1 MFFTAQRARAHSL
14 FFIILLTS
22 TSIGGAIAGA
32 FVDSSAGW
40 KGFWCFNA
48 AMVAAAFL
56 VVLFFMPETA
66 FYRSAASSRGV
77 HGVKAAGHTG
87 SAPEIASDEKKP
99 EQQAPEV
106 AVDEKKD
113 NVSILLDE
121 EATTIDFVGKG
132 FPSKHQKYGMLAGRD
147 KTYSPLNALWRV
159 VQTLTIWPA
168 WICIGW

>member
-40 KGFWCFNA
+40 KGFWYFNA

-56 VVLFFMPETA
+56 VVLLFMPETA
-66 FYRSAASSRGV
+66 FWRSAASSRGV
-77 HGVKAAGHTG
+77 HGVKATGQTG
-87 SAPEIASDEKKP
+87 SAPEIASDEKKL
-99 EQQAPEV
+99 EEAP

-113 NVSILLDE
+113 SVSTLDLE
-121 EATTIDFVGKG
+121 STTIDFVGKG
-132 FPSKHQKYGMLAGRD
+132 FPSKHQKYGLLAGRD

>member
-22 TSIGGAIAGA
+22 TSIGGAVAGA

-40 KGFWCFNA
+40 RGFWYFNA
-48 AMVAAAFL
+48 AMVASAFF

-66 FYRSAASSRGV
+66 FYRSAASSRAV
-77 HGVKAAGHTG
+77 HGLKAAGQT
-87 SAPEIASDEKKP
+87 
-99 EQQAPEV
+99 EQAAEV

-113 NVSILLDE
+113 SASIMDTESL
-121 EATTIDFVGKG
+121 TIELVGKG
-132 FPSKHQKYGMLAGRD
+132 QPSKHQKYGLLAGRD
-147 KTYSPLNALWRV
+147 KTYSPLTALWRV
-159 VQTLTIWPA
+159 VQTLTIWPV